1 MTDRKRISAVTVL
14 EAMGYHFDGSRWHLP
29 GGSLSVDL
37 PVTSEDL
44 PDLDGDEI
52 LALLHRRAD
61 ALDGG
66 DENSPEG
73 TERNAVVDAIEAYER
88 VRWPEGKV
96 PGGKG

>member
-14 EAMGYHFDGSRWHLP
+14 EAMGYNFDGSRWYLP
-29 GGSLSVDL
+29 GGFLPVDL
-37 PVTSEDL
+37 PVASEDV

-66 DENSPEG
+66 DEDSPEG
-73 TERNAVVDAIEAYER
+73 TERKAVVNAIEAYER
-88 VRWPEGKV
+88 VRWPDGKV
-96 PGGKG
+96 LGGKG